1 MCWSCILLRVPML
14 IDSGSLQI
22 DKLWLMVVYGSV
34 QFTRIGLEKHFCF
47 ALIQCV
53 ASPLEVCPGRIG
65 GKG

>member
-1 MCWSCILLRVPML
+1 ML

-22 DKLWLMVVYGSV
+22 DKLWLMAVYGSV